1 MSLIKNILKKLTF
14 FISQKQNP
22 LSLNKSTHIDSFE
35 RHELLL
41 TELSPFFSD
50 NQSQYDEETIDVLIK
65 LKKKR
70 KRNNLNE
77 RTN

>member
-1 MSLIKNILKKLTF
+1 MF
-14 FISQKQNP
+14 FQKQNP

-35 RHELLL
+35 RYELLL

-65 LKKKR
+65 LKKAKE
-70 KRNNLNE
+70 K
-77 RTN
+77 

>member
-1 MSLIKNILKKLTF
+1 MSLIKNISKKLAF

-35 RHELLL
+35 RYEFLL

-50 NQSQYDEETIDVLIK
+50 NQSQYDEEAIDVLIK
-65 LKKKR
+65 LKKAKE
-70 KRNNLNE
+70 K
-77 RTN
+77 